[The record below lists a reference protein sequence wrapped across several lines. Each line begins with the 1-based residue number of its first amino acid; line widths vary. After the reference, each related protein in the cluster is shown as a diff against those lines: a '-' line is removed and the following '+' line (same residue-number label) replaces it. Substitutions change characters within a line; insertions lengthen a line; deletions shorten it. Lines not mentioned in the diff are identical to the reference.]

1 MNKRSSDE
9 VISKSYINKD
19 LLTEYKKE
27 AFKESMYDT
36 IKGVIG
42 IIAAIGVFIG
52 VYVATYNERD
62 IYLIR
67 AAVLIVAAMITIAGI
82 VYSVKRISR
91 DIRDALEIVRN
102 RIEAEIRRIDYIEM
116 YVDIPKYNREH
127 IDEKFGIVYQTLK
140 NKKCIGVQYSHYD
153 DTDKP
158 SVLDYKYTPIKE
170 ENIENE

>member
-1 MNKRSSDE
+1 MNKRSDE
-9 VISKSYINKD
+9 VISKSYIDKD

-42 IIAAIGVFIG
+42 IIAALGVFIG

-67 AAVLIVAAMITIAGI
+67 AAVLIVTAMITIAGV
-82 VYSVKRISR
+82 VYSVKRIFR
-91 DIRDALEIVRN
+91 DIKDALEIIRN

-127 IDEKFGIVYQTLK
+127 RDEKFGIVYQTLK
-140 NKKCIGVQYSHYD
+140 NRKCIGVQYSYYD
-153 DTDKP
+153 ETDKP
-158 SVLDYKYTPIKE
+158 SILDYKYTPIKE

>member
-1 MNKRSSDE
+1 MNKRSDE

-27 AFKESMYDT
+27 AFKESMYDI

-67 AAVLIVAAMITIAGI
+67 AVVLILTAMLTIAGV
-82 VYSVKRISR
+82 VYSVKRICR
-91 DIRDALEIVRN
+91 DIEDALEIVRN
-102 RIEAEIRRIDYIEM
+102 NIEAEIRRIDYIEM

-127 IDEKFGIVYQTLK
+127 RDEKFGIVYQTLK
-140 NKKCIGVQYSHYD
+140 NRKCIGVQYSHYD
-153 DTDKP
+153 ETDKP
-158 SVLDYKYTPIKE
+158 SILDYKYTPIKE

>member
-1 MNKRSSDE
+1 MNKKSDG

-27 AFKESMYDT
+27 AFKESMYDI

-67 AAVLIVAAMITIAGI
+67 AVVLIVTAMLTIAGV
-82 VYSVKRISR
+82 VYSVKRIYR
-91 DIRDALEIVRN
+91 DIKDALEIIRN

-140 NKKCIGVQYSHYD
+140 NRKCIGVQYSYYD
-153 DTDKP
+153 ETDKP
-158 SVLDYKYTPIKE
+158 SILDYKYTPIKE

>member
-1 MNKRSSDE
+1 MNKRSDE

-27 AFKESMYDT
+27 AFKESMYDI

-67 AAVLIVAAMITIAGI
+67 ATVLILTAMLIIAGV
-82 VYSVKRISR
+82 VYSVKRIFR
-91 DIRDALEIVRN
+91 DIKDALEIIRN

-116 YVDIPKYNREH
+116 YVAIPKYNREH
-127 IDEKFGIVYQTLK
+127 RDEKFGIVYQTLK
-140 NKKCIGVQYSHYD
+140 NRKCIGVQYSYYD
-153 DTDKP
+153 ETDKP
-158 SVLDYKYTPIKE
+158 SILDYKYTPIKE

>member
-1 MNKRSSDE
+1 MNKRSDE

-27 AFKESMYDT
+27 AFKESMYDI

-67 AAVLIVAAMITIAGI
+67 AVILIVTAMLTIAGV
-82 VYSVKRISR
+82 VYSVKRICR
-91 DIRDALEIVRN
+91 DIEDALEIVRN
-102 RIEAEIRRIDYIEM
+102 NIEAEIRRIDYIEM

-127 IDEKFGIVYQTLK
+127 RDEKFGIVYQTLK
-140 NKKCIGVQYSHYD
+140 NRKCIGVQYSHYD
-153 DTDKP
+153 ETDKP
-158 SVLDYKYTPIKE
+158 SILDYKYTPIKE

>member
-1 MNKRSSDE
+1 MNKRSDE

-27 AFKESMYDT
+27 AFKESMYDI

-42 IIAAIGVFIG
+42 IIAALGVFIG

-67 AAVLIVAAMITIAGI
+67 AVVLIVTAMLTITGV
-82 VYSVKRISR
+82 VYSVKRIYR
-91 DIRDALEIVRN
+91 DIKDALEIVRN
-102 RIEAEIRRIDYIEM
+102 KIEAEIRRIDYIEM

-127 IDEKFGIVYQTLK
+127 RDEKFGIVYQTLK
-140 NKKCIGVQYSHYD
+140 NRKCIGVQYSYYD
-153 DTDKP
+153 ETDKP
-158 SVLDYKYTPIKE
+158 SILDYKYTPIKE

>member
-1 MNKRSSDE
+1 MNKKSDG

-27 AFKESMYDT
+27 AFKESMYDI

-42 IIAAIGVFIG
+42 IIAAVGVFIG

-67 AAVLIVAAMITIAGI
+67 AVVLIVTAMLTMAGV
-82 VYSVKRISR
+82 VYSVKRIVR
-91 DIRDALEIVRN
+91 DIKDALEIIRN
-102 RIEAEIRRIDYIEM
+102 KIEAEIRRIDYIEM

-127 IDEKFGIVYQTLK
+127 RDEKFGIVYQTLK
-140 NKKCIGVQYSHYD
+140 NRKCIGVQYSHYD
-153 DTDKP
+153 ETDKP
-158 SVLDYKYTPIKE
+158 SILDYKYTPIKE

>member
-1 MNKRSSDE
+1 MNKRSDE

-27 AFKESMYDT
+27 AFKESMYDI

-67 AAVLIVAAMITIAGI
+67 AVVLIVTAMLTIAGV
-82 VYSVKRISR
+82 VYSIKRIYR

-102 RIEAEIRRIDYIEM
+102 NIEAEIRRIDYIEM

-127 IDEKFGIVYQTLK
+127 TDEKFGIVYQTLK
-140 NKKCIGVQYSHYD
+140 NRKCIGVQYSHYD
-153 DTDKP
+153 ETDKP
-158 SVLDYKYTPIKE
+158 SILDYKYTPIKE

>member
-1 MNKRSSDE
+1 MNKKSDE
-9 VISKSYINKD
+9 VISKSYIDKN

-42 IIAAIGVFIG
+42 IIAALGVFIG

-67 AAVLIVAAMITIAGI
+67 AVVLIVTAMLTIAGV
-82 VYSVKRISR
+82 VYSIKRIYR

-102 RIEAEIRRIDYIEM
+102 NIEAEIRRIDYIEM

-127 IDEKFGIVYQTLK
+127 TDEKFGIVYQTLK
-140 NKKCIGVQYSHYD
+140 NRKCIGVQYSHYD
-153 DTDKP
+153 ETDKP
-158 SVLDYKYTPIKE
+158 SILDYKYTPIKE
-170 ENIENE
+170 ESIENE

>member
-1 MNKRSSDE
+1 MNKRSDE

-27 AFKESMYDT
+27 AFKESMYDI

-42 IIAAIGVFIG
+42 IIAALGVFIG

-67 AAVLIVAAMITIAGI
+67 AVVLIVTAMLTITGV
-82 VYSVKRISR
+82 VYSVKRIYR
-91 DIRDALEIVRN
+91 DIKDALEIVRN
-102 RIEAEIRRIDYIEM
+102 KIEAEIRRIDYIEM
-116 YVDIPKYNREH
+116 YIDIPKYNREH
-127 IDEKFGIVYQTLK
+127 RDEKFGIVYQTLK
-140 NKKCIGVQYSHYD
+140 NRKCIGVQYSHYD
-153 DTDKP
+153 ETDKP
-158 SVLDYKYTPIKE
+158 SILDYKYTPIKE

>member
-1 MNKRSSDE
+1 MNKRSDE

-27 AFKESMYDT
+27 AFKESMYDI
-36 IKGVIG
+36 IKGAIG

-52 VYVATYNERD
+52 VYVSTYNERD

-67 AAVLIVAAMITIAGI
+67 AVILIVTAMLTIAGV
-82 VYSVKRISR
+82 VYSVKRICR
-91 DIRDALEIVRN
+91 DIEDALEIVRN
-102 RIEAEIRRIDYIEM
+102 NIEAEIRRIDYIEM
-116 YVDIPKYNREH
+116 YVDIPKYNIEH

-140 NKKCIGVQYSHYD
+140 NRKCIGVQYSHYD
-153 DTDKP
+153 ETDKP
-158 SVLDYKYTPIKE
+158 SILDYKYTPIKE

>member
-1 MNKRSSDE
+1 MNKKSDE
-9 VISKSYINKD
+9 VISKSYIDKN

-42 IIAAIGVFIG
+42 IIAALGVFIG

-67 AAVLIVAAMITIAGI
+67 AVVLIVTAMLTIAGV
-82 VYSVKRISR
+82 VYSIKRIYR

-102 RIEAEIRRIDYIEM
+102 NIEAEIRRIDYIEM

-127 IDEKFGIVYQTLK
+127 TDEKFGIVYKTLK
-140 NKKCIGVQYSHYD
+140 NRKCIGVQYSHYD
-153 DTDKP
+153 ETDKP
-158 SVLDYKYTPIKE
+158 SILDYKYTPIKE

>member
-1 MNKRSSDE
+1 MNKKSDG

-27 AFKESMYDT
+27 AFKESMYDI

-42 IIAAIGVFIG
+42 IIAAVGVFIG

-67 AAVLIVAAMITIAGI
+67 AVVLIVTAMLTIIGV
-82 VYSVKRISR
+82 VYSVKRIYR
-91 DIRDALEIVRN
+91 DIKDALEIIRN

-127 IDEKFGIVYQTLK
+127 RDEKFGIVYQTLK
-140 NKKCIGVQYSHYD
+140 NRKCIGVQYSHYD
-153 DTDKP
+153 ETDKP
-158 SVLDYKYTPIKE
+158 SILDYKYTPIKE
-170 ENIENE
+170 ESIENE

>member
-1 MNKRSSDE
+1 MNKRSDE

-27 AFKESMYDT
+27 AFKESMYDI

-67 AAVLIVAAMITIAGI
+67 AVVLIVTAMLTIAGV
-82 VYSVKRISR
+82 VYSVKRIYR
-91 DIRDALEIVRN
+91 DIRDALEIIRN
-102 RIEAEIRRIDYIEM
+102 KIEAEIRRIDYIEM

-140 NKKCIGVQYSHYD
+140 NRKCIGVQYSQYD
-153 DTDKP
+153 EETDRP
-158 SVLDYKYTPIKE
+158 SILDYKYTPIKE

>member
-1 MNKRSSDE
+1 MNKKSDE
-9 VISKSYINKD
+9 VISKSYIDKN

-42 IIAAIGVFIG
+42 IIAALGVFIG

-67 AAVLIVAAMITIAGI
+67 AVVLIVTAMLTIAGV
-82 VYSVKRISR
+82 VYSIKRIYR

-102 RIEAEIRRIDYIEM
+102 NIEAEIRRIDYIEM

-127 IDEKFGIVYQTLK
+127 TDEKFGIVYQTLK
-140 NKKCIGVQYSHYD
+140 NRKCIGVQYSHYD
-153 DTDKP
+153 ETDKP
-158 SVLDYKYTPIKE
+158 SILDYKYTPIKE

>member
-1 MNKRSSDE
+1 MNKRSDE

-27 AFKESMYDT
+27 AFKESMYDI

-67 AAVLIVAAMITIAGI
+67 AVVLIVTAMLTIAGV
-82 VYSVKRISR
+82 VYSVKRIYR
-91 DIRDALEIVRN
+91 DIRDALEIIRN
-102 RIEAEIRRIDYIEM
+102 KIEAEIRRIDYIEM

-127 IDEKFGIVYQTLK
+127 RDEKFGIVYQTLK
-140 NKKCIGVQYSHYD
+140 NRKCIGVQYSHYD
-153 DTDKP
+153 ETDKP
-158 SVLDYKYTPIKE
+158 SILDYKYTPIKG

>member
-1 MNKRSSDE
+1 MNKKSDE
-9 VISKSYINKD
+9 VISKSYIDKN

-36 IKGVIG
+36 IKGVIC
-42 IIAAIGVFIG
+42 IIAALGVFIG

-67 AAVLIVAAMITIAGI
+67 AVILIVTAMLTIAGV
-82 VYSVKRISR
+82 VYSVKRIFR
-91 DIRDALEIVRN
+91 DIKNALEIVRN
-102 RIEAEIRRIDYIEM
+102 NIEAEIRRIDYIEM

-140 NKKCIGVQYSHYD
+140 NRKCIGVQYSQYD
-153 DTDKP
+153 ETDKP
-158 SVLDYKYTPIKE
+158 SILDYKYTPIKE

>member
-1 MNKRSSDE
+1 MNKKSDE
-9 VISKSYINKD
+9 VISKSYIDKN

-42 IIAAIGVFIG
+42 IIAALGVFIG

-67 AAVLIVAAMITIAGI
+67 AVVLIVTAMLTIAGV
-82 VYSVKRISR
+82 VYSIKRIYR

-102 RIEAEIRRIDYIEM
+102 NIEAEIRRIDYIEM
-116 YVDIPKYNREH
+116 YVDIPKYNIEH
-127 IDEKFGIVYQTLK
+127 TDEKFGIVYQTLK
-140 NKKCIGVQYSHYD
+140 NRKCIGVQYSHYD
-153 DTDKP
+153 ETDKP
-158 SVLDYKYTPIKE
+158 SILDYKYTPIKE

>member
-1 MNKRSSDE
+1 MNKKSDE
-9 VISKSYINKD
+9 VISKSYIDKN

-27 AFKESMYDT
+27 AFKESMYDI

-67 AAVLIVAAMITIAGI
+67 AVVLILTAMLTIAGV
-82 VYSVKRISR
+82 VYSVKRIFR
-91 DIRDALEIVRN
+91 DIKDALEIVRN
-102 RIEAEIRRIDYIEM
+102 KIEAEIRRIDYIEM
-116 YVDIPKYNREH
+116 YVAIPKYNREH
-127 IDEKFGIVYQTLK
+127 RDEKFGIVYQTLK
-140 NKKCIGVQYSHYD
+140 NRKCIGVQYSHYD
-153 DTDKP
+153 ETDKP
-158 SVLDYKYTPIKE
+158 SILDYKYTPIKE